1 MSNNSRFQSCFSA
14 RVVLWYHIEHQEET
28 QVYYFA
34 YGSNL
39 NWPQMQRR
47 CPSSRFICIARLP
60 NYQFGIARHSRL
72 RQCGTAN
79 VFPAPDKEVWG
90 AVYEVCDED
99 LNTLD
104 RFEDGYHRRILPV
117 YTVDNEQELLN
128 VLVYVAE
135 LELDVPLPNAE
146 YKRLILEG
154 AKHWNLPSPYL
165 SILEEIQAA
174 R

>member
-1 MSNNSRFQSCFSA
+1 
-14 RVVLWYHIEHQEET
+14 
-28 QVYYFA
+28 VYYFA

-47 CPSSRFICIARLP
+47 CPSSRFICVARLRD
-60 NYQFGIARHSRL
+60 YRFGITRHSRL
-72 RQCGTAN
+72 RNCGTAN
-79 VFPAPDKEVWG
+79 VVAARGQDVWG

-99 LNTLD
+99 LIILD
-104 RFEDGYHRRILPV
+104 SFEDGYRRQILPV
-117 YTVDNEQELLN
+117 FGLN
-128 VLVYVAE
+128 REEVPFNSLVYVAE

-154 AKHWNLPSPYL
+154 AKHWNLPSSYL
-165 SILEEIQAA
+165 SLLEAIEAA

>member
-1 MSNNSRFQSCFSA
+1 M
-14 RVVLWYHIEHQEET
+14 
-28 QVYYFA
+28 YYFA

-60 NYQFGIARHSRL
+60 DYQFGITRHSRL
-72 RQCGTAN
+72 RNCGTAN
-79 VFPAPDKEVWG
+79 VIAARGKEVWG
-90 AVYEVCDED
+90 AVYDICDED
-99 LNTLD
+99 LLILD
-104 RFEDGYHRRILPV
+104 SFEDGYRREILPV
-117 YTVDNEQELLN
+117 LGLN
-128 VLVYVAE
+128 RGEAPFKALVYIAE

-154 AKHWNLPSPYL
+154 AKHWKLPSLYL

-174 R
+174 T